1 MRIDISRTRT
11 RLALAGLGA
20 ALVVIAALAA
30 SQVVLDTAHAAEAQR
45 WGGPGGRG
53 GPGGWRGPGGRG
65 GPGGWRGPGGR
76 GAWLAGPFGS
86 DRAAAFLPSLRRL
99 DLSDEQRERV
109 RTVIGESRESARTT
123 AREMRSARAELAEAA
138 TADGVDEAEIRSR
151 AARVGTLEGDAAVQ
165 RARLYAAV
173 RQVLTPDQRAR
184 VDEIEAER
192 QERLGERR
200 ERMQERR
207 ESRQERRRRPDR

>member
-30 SQVVLDTAHAAEAQR
+30 AQVVLDTAHAAEAQR
-45 WGGPGGRG
+45 WG
-53 GPGGWRGPGGRG
+53 GPGGRG

-123 AREMRSARAELAEAA
+123 AREMRSARAALAEAA

-207 ESRQERRRRPDR
+207 ERMQERRESRQERRRRPDR